1 MGKWVILIGNDDLSI
16 EQFESMRFEGNTS
29 LTRNSAS
36 LSIQYSDGYANF
48 IDDKDGLIISDYEPE
63 EIKALPFNTPVMI
76 MLVYSNYEI
85 LKRIVSSND
94 FPENCI
100 IDCDGVQLGLEQFF
114 PADRLIN
121 YVE

>member
-29 LTRNSAS
+29 LTRNSTS

-48 IDDKDGLIISDYEPE
+48 IDDKDGLIISDYDPE

-85 LKRIVSSND
+85 LKRIVSGND

-100 IDCDGVQLGLEQFF
+100 IDCDGVPLGLEQFF
-114 PADRLIN
+114 PEDRLIN